1 MKEEI
6 LAQIKALEGL
16 MKINLSNDT
25 VVDKCLEKIAKL
37 KEQLNIIK
45 QQEALDQL
53 ESAGC

>member
-37 KEQLNIIK
+37 QEELELIELQEQ
-45 QQEALDQL
+45 ADML
-53 ESAGC
+53 ESVN

>member
-37 KEQLNIIK
+37 EEQLNAIK

-53 ESAGC
+53 ASAGC